1 MPMGPGTYGS
11 KKGRPPKKKGY
22 QVGGKVKGYQK
33 GGLISWMFGG
43 KRYSGRLIPSMETAT
58 HRFARTHNGKIKRL
72 PKRGAKK

>member
-11 KKGRPPKKKGY
+11 KRGRPPKK
-22 QVGGKVKGYQK
+22 KGYQK

-43 KRYSGRLIPSMETAT
+43 KKYSGRLIPSMETAT

-72 PKRGAKK
+72 PKKKK